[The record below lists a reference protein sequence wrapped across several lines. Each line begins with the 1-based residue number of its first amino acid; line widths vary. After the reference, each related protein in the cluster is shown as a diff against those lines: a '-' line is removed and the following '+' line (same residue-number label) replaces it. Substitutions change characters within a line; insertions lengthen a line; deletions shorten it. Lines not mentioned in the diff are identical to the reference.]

1 MFKQMI
7 YILYQVFITETEI
20 KRSKCASKLVVQ
32 AYQHTNINQYCTVL
46 FYVICI
52 P

>member
-7 YILYQVFITETEI
+7 YIFYQVFIIETEMNGQE
-20 KRSKCASKLVVQ
+20 KVCKFVVQ
-32 AYQHTNINQYCTVL
+32 AYQPTNINQYCTVL